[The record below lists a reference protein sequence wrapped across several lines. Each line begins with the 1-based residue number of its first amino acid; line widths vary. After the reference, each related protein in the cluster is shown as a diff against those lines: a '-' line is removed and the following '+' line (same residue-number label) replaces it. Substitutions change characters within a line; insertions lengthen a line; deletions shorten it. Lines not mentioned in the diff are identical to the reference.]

1 MSFERIKKA
10 ARFYVSYPWV
20 VGAFKWRQWRHYGIV
35 APTRWLTSGEM
46 ISKDLEYFEE
56 QEENSFFNQETL
68 DSFAVSRDS
77 LNERVLSQSRI
88 NFTIFL
94 FLMAQY
100 VSIELDLSVF
110 GIQIKKA
117 PGVTE
122 ALLCLLLV
130 SETINLMRSRSLYF
144 LESTMH
150 SIIRKITPIE
160 VRPLV
165 LSKYF
170 PLEQFG
176 PYIPFNLPHMSPYKV
191 VSLVNIQSAIF
202 ILLAVIMP
210 ILAIYCYAHIVLIY
224 NVWLHGSLGLLSRI
238 IAVYLFSLFAFNI
251 IYATLFRIRM
261 PYRDFSNNHFIELTR
276 QVHPQLVSRRL
287 DETWGAISRERIRL
301 IELGYLKNDLEE
313 DGLEVAQKSTRSGRR
328 LFSFLVSWQQ

>member
-1 MSFERIKKA
+1 M
-10 ARFYVSYPWV
+10 
-20 VGAFKWRQWRHYGIV
+20 VGAFKWHEWRHYGKV
-35 APTRWLTSGEM
+35 VPTHWLTSGEM
-46 ISKDLEYFEE
+46 IARDLEYFDE
-56 QEENSFFNQETL
+56 QGADSFFRQETL
-68 DSFAVSRDS
+68 DGFASSRDS
-77 LNERVLSQSRI
+77 LNEKILAQSRI
-88 NFTIFL
+88 NFTVFL

-122 ALLCLLLV
+122 ALLCFLLV

-144 LESTMH
+144 IESTMH
-150 SIIRKITPIE
+150 SIIQRITPIE

-176 PYIPFNLPHMSPYKV
+176 PYIPFNLPHMSPYKA
-191 VSLVNIQSAIF
+191 VSLVNVQSAIF

-210 ILAIYCYAHIVLIY
+210 LLLIYCYAHIVLIY
-224 NVWLHGSLGLLSRI
+224 NVWLQGSLGLLSRI
-238 IAVYLFSLFAFNI
+238 IAIYLFSLFAFNI
-251 IYATLFRIRM
+251 IYAMLFRIRM

-276 QVHPQLVSRRL
+276 QYHPKLVSRRL
-287 DETWGAISRERIRL
+287 DETWGVLSRERIRL
-301 IELGYLKNDLEE
+301 IELGYLKDDLREGE
-313 DGLEVAQKSTRSGRR
+313 LTVAQKSPA
-328 LFSFLVSWQQ
+328 LWKKAIFLLGVVATVAAALGFIMWWLT